1 MGTSGKIQND
11 LINAVAEVLND
22 SIKKEI
28 TDTKFVAV
36 MVNETT
42 DCSNSA
48 QLSFLLRYTDIG
60 VKTSFFLKFEDV
72 TEKKR
77 AHDLAASVLEVLGCY
92 DCKTKLVLLLVP
104 ILS

>member
-28 TDTKFVAV
+28 TNTKFVAV

-48 QLSFLLRYTDIG
+48 QLSFLLRY
-60 VKTSFFLKFEDV
+60 VLTSE
-72 TEKKR
+72 
-77 AHDLAASVLEVLGCY
+77 
-92 DCKTKLVLLLVP
+92 
-104 ILS
+104 